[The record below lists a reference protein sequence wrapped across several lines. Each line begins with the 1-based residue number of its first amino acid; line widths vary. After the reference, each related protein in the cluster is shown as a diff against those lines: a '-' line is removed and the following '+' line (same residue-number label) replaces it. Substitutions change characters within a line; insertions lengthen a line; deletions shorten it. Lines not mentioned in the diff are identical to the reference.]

1 MDPVS
6 CVALATGAYKTLKA
20 AISTGKDLQDM
31 TGTLSQWGKA
41 FSDFSNLEQR
51 EVTNRPWWKKTF
63 KGSDEGTALEIFA
76 NKKKI
81 EQMRAEIKDHISWN
95 YGPSAWKE
103 VLQIEADMRRK
114 RKQELYK
121 KQEQIDAA
129 INFAIG
135 FIIFVLS
142 GGILFCIFYFI
153 GKWQG
158 RW

>member
-1 MDPVS
+1 M
-6 CVALATGAYKTLKA
+6 
-20 AISTGKDLQDM
+20 
-31 TGTLSQWGKA
+31 
-41 FSDFSNLEQR
+41 
-51 EVTNRPWWKKTF
+51 
-63 KGSDEGTALEIFA
+63 
-76 NKKKI
+76 

-103 VLQIEADMRRK
+103 VLAIEAQMRKK

-135 FIIFVLS
+135 FVIFLLS

-153 GKWQG
+153 GKYQG

>member
-1 MDPVS
+1 MEVVS
-6 CVALATGAYKTLKA
+6 CVMMATGAFKALKS
-20 AISTGKDLQDM
+20 AIGAGRDLQDM
-31 TGTLSQWGKA
+31 TGQLSQWGKA
-41 FSDFSNLEQR
+41 FSDFTNIEER
-51 EVTNRPWWKKTF
+51 EKNPPFWKKTF
-63 KGSDEGTALEIFA
+63 KGSDEETALEIFA
-76 NKKKI
+76 NKKKM

-103 VLQIEADMRRK
+103 VLAIEAQMRKK

-135 FIIFVLS
+135 AFIFAIS
-142 GGILFCIFYFI
+142 GGILFCLFYFL
-153 GKWQG
+153 GKYQG